1 MAIANAPEP
10 STKPIPSIMDETM
23 YRAGPFWAARVA
35 SIAATIGLLWLFH
48 TMIAPKL
55 GIYDIRLL
63 VLSLLFATLAVSL
76 NLINGITGQF
86 SIGHAAFYLI
96 GAITTG
102 KLTTALY
109 KPGMMNPQAWLLM
122 MVVVGGIA
130 AAIAGLM
137 VGLPS
142 LRLRGDYLAVATL
155 GFGEIVNVFLRNQDG
170 GPQAITLS
178 AVVVLV
184 VASIVLYGYLKVLKY
199 LPDILKKMGFGG
211 AFRKYDAFS
220 PKVRRIAGKWLGFF
234 KFIVALV
241 LLRLSAVLVF
251 ATLGPS
257 LDKFGRLD
265 TGGALGLQ
273 SVPKLT
279 QIYFII
285 LLFIGTIALAR
296 NLLKC
301 AHGLSFLA
309 VREDELAADATGV
322 STTKIK
328 VTAFALGA
336 AIAGMAGALYAHY
349 NGPVNPD
356 DFKMDVSFMLVAM
369 VVIGGTG
376 SITGTALAGIT
387 LKLLEEGLRKLPK
400 VEAIYLF
407 SLILAAVA
415 IFVLYGYLKK
425 KGWLKLDDALRIPF
439 TVFGLIACAALVY
452 LGFLVY
458 KSDLV
463 IILKVALWALFAG
476 SLVGLLLSQKRRV
489 ALPRFGLLALSLVI
503 LRFLA
508 PLIASVLGGIGPVHD
523 LLGKTTYTPHDLRWA
538 VFSVALVFVMLLR
551 PQGLLGHQEASWA
564 SILSILGVRRKPAE
578 ASA

>member
-1 MAIANAPEP
+1 MAQAPEP

-23 YRAGPFWAARVA
+23 YRAGPFWAARIA
-35 SIAATIGLLWLFH
+35 SIGATVALLWVFH
-48 TMIAPKL
+48 TMVVPKL

-109 KPGMMNPQAWLLM
+109 KPGAMNPQAWLIM
-122 MVVVGGIA
+122 MVVVGGVA
-130 AAIAGLM
+130 SAIAGLM

-170 GPQAITLS
+170 GPQAVTLT
-178 AVVVLV
+178 AVVVLI
-184 VASIVLYGYLKVLKY
+184 VASAVLYGYLKLLKF
-199 LPDILKKMGFGG
+199 LPDVKG
-211 AFRKYDAFS
+211 A
-220 PKVRRIAGKWLGFF
+220 AGKWLGFL
-234 KFIVALV
+234 KFVVALV
-241 LLRLSAVLVF
+241 LLRLSALAVF
-251 ATLGPS
+251 ATVGPS
-257 LDKFGRLD
+257 LDKYGRLD

-279 QIYFII
+279 QVYFII
-285 LLFIGTIALAR
+285 LLFIGTIAVAR

-407 SLILAAVA
+407 SLILAAIA
-415 IFVLYGYLKK
+415 IFVLYNFLKK
-425 KGWLKLDDALRIPF
+425 RGWLNLDTVLRIPF
-439 TVFGLIACAALVY
+439 TIFGLLACAGLAY

-463 IILKVALWALFAG
+463 IVLKVALWALFVG

-489 ALPRFGLLALSLVI
+489 ALPRFGLLALCLVL

-508 PLIASVLGGIGPVHD
+508 PVIASGLGAVGPVHD

-551 PQGLLGHQEASWA
+551 PQGLLGHQESSWA
-564 SILSILGVRRKPAE
+564 SILSIAGVRRKPAE